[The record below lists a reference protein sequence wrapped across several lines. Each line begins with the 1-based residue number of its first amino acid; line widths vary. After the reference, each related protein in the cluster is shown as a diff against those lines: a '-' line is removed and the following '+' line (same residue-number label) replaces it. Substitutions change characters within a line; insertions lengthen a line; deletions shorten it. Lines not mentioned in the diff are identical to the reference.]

1 MSSFVG
7 KIKYIERACSV
18 VERWIVNESHI
29 MKGIF
34 KQKSQRVKANED
46 LEERIFHVER
56 GQVEN
61 PHGFLKAQGIQ
72 CG

>member
-1 MSSFVG
+1 
-7 KIKYIERACSV
+7 
-18 VERWIVNESHI
+18 

>member
-1 MSSFVG
+1 
-7 KIKYIERACSV
+7 
-18 VERWIVNESHI
+18 

-34 KQKSQRVKANED
+34 KQRSQRVKANED

-72 CG
+72 CGQSDKEMEPKSELWAGVRQCVAW